1 MVLSSEKENNMI
13 INKRTSQ
20 SYLGTFDV
28 GSVADMQQLEDLRGM
43 VKTINKVVSKSA
55 KSNIKHRI
63 VVRGRK
69 PVVKMITKAGYATP
83 PSHGVTQWS
92 PSRGPVSYDWGGN
105 IVGGIKNAT
114 ILDAY
119 LYRR

>member
-1 MVLSSEKENNMI
+1 
-13 INKRTSQ
+13 
-20 SYLGTFDV
+20 
-28 GSVADMQQLEDLRGM
+28 MQQLEDLRGM
-43 VKTINKVVSKSA
+43 VKTINKVVSQSV

-63 VVRGRK
+63 VIRGRK
-69 PVVKMITKAGYATP
+69 PVVKMMRKAGFVTP
-83 PSHGVTQWS
+83 PSK
-92 PSRGPVSYDWGGN
+92 GPVSYDWGGN